1 MKLDKERFGPW
12 ALVTGASSGIGKEF
26 ARQIA
31 ASGINI
37 VLVARREDLLKE
49 VGVEFSKRFGV
60 EHRVIVLDVSREDF
74 IGQLASATADQASRT
89 RRDFRCQ
96 HWRRQGRCRDRQ

>member
-1 MKLDKERFGPW
+1 MRAALDKKRFGPW

-37 VLVARREDLLKE
+37 VLVARREDLLKDVLTAIDE
-49 VGVEFSKRFGV
+49 AALKAQPKWPPYFYGV
-60 EHRVIVLDVSREDF
+60 
-74 IGQLASATADQASRT
+74 
-89 RRDFRCQ
+89 
-96 HWRRQGRCRDRQ
+96 

>member
-1 MKLDKERFGPW
+1 MEQQVPEQLTNLSGQKGGNMKVLLDKQQFGPW
-12 ALVTGASSGIGKEF
+12 ALITGASSGIGKEF

-49 VGVEFSKRFGV
+49 VGVEFSKALRCGAS
-60 EHRVIVLDVSREDF
+60 SRR
-74 IGQLASATADQASRT
+74 A
-89 RRDFRCQ
+89 
-96 HWRRQGRCRDRQ
+96 

>member
-1 MKLDKERFGPW
+1 LTDEPAAIGCRIIHVTTSPKQAERSNKVRAALDKERFGPW

-49 VGVEFSKRFGV
+49 VGVE
-60 EHRVIVLDVSREDF
+60 E
-74 IGQLASATADQASRT
+74 
-89 RRDFRCQ
+89 
-96 HWRRQGRCRDRQ
+96 

>member
-1 MKLDKERFGPW
+1 MRALDKERFGPW

-37 VLVARREDLLKE
+37 VLVARREDLLRA
-49 VGVEFSKRFGV
+49 F
-60 EHRVIVLDVSREDF
+60 RVCCAGDYP
-74 IGQLASATADQASRT
+74 AAN
-89 RRDFRCQ
+89 
-96 HWRRQGRCRDRQ
+96 

>member
-1 MKLDKERFGPW
+1 MRAALDKERFGPW

-37 VLVARREDLLKE
+37 VLVARWEDLLKE
-49 VGVEFSKRFGV
+49 VGVEFSIKHDNSMLHP
-60 EHRVIVLDVSREDF
+60 EK
-74 IGQLASATADQASRT
+74 LAT
-89 RRDFRCQ
+89 RSPFA
-96 HWRRQGRCRDRQ
+96 

>member
-1 MKLDKERFGPW
+1 MRAALDKERFGPW

-37 VLVARREDLLKE
+37 VLVARREELLKE
-49 VGVEFSKRFGV
+49 VGVEFQEFGV
-60 EHRVIVLDVSREDF
+60 
-74 IGQLASATADQASRT
+74 QALAMDLS
-89 RRDFRCQ
+89 
-96 HWRRQGRCRDRQ
+96 QGDS